1 MTVSRWETAVRF
13 KISRFSASRP
23 VLAPTSTASREPPG
37 ALILEAGVMVGCGAV
52 VFAGARIGERAI
64 IGDQAHIRE
73 GATVGPETVIGRA
86 SAIGSAARLGARV
99 RVQTNVWLTSYS
111 VVEDDVFIGPGVVT
125 TNDDAMA
132 RGGPGYE
139 LEGPTLRRACRVG
152 GGVVLAPGVE
162 IGEEA
167 FVAAG
172 AVVTRDVPAR
182 TLVMGV
188 PARVVREVPAEEL
201 LRPRSDR
208 PPFAG
213 APLCGIG
220 ARDGA
225 EPLVEGNGRPV
236 GHSFQE

>member
-1 MTVSRWETAVRF
+1 MLSPSDRAPGLILGDGAKLGQDVTLGAHVVIHDGVEVGDGFTVQDLAVLG
-13 KISRFSASRP
+13 KPP

-99 RVQTNVWLTSYS
+99 RVQTNVWLTSHS
-111 VVEDDVFIGPGVVT
+111 VVEDDVVIGPGVVT

-162 IGEEA
+162 IGEAA

-201 LRPRSDR
+201 LRPR
-208 PPFAG
+208 
-213 APLCGIG
+213 
-220 ARDGA
+220 
-225 EPLVEGNGRPV
+225 E
-236 GHSFQE
+236 